1 MRLFELT
8 GPEREG
14 IERQV
19 AQIMD
24 YFLKNVRPSV
34 QALQKYYAQQYP
46 KAYWQAYTKSMEQL
60 TKLYSYLAHD
70 INAYTEAMQKT
81 DPNYRFP
88 VVVMDTI
95 KKQLVTHI
103 KNSSFKPKDIHM
115 AKHATQLQY
124 QDNPGVP
131 THQQIEGEV
140 KKLVD
145 GLKNSLKRPI
155 KPRGGRKVGGPVVDP
170 NPPKD
175 PVKPVDPKKPGTD
188 LSTDVK
194 LKQLGYDD
202 TAKGEYIPGEN
213 PDRTKLDKYGEI
225 IDGEFE
231 YLDPELQAI
240 KLISLKPEKPKL
252 LTNKM
257 PRVGDYIMWKGGRG
271 SSRPGEPNYA
281 VIIEPEYAGVDLNK
295 YVPYQSIN
303 TQPNKSRMGRKSVIS
318 KDKILKYL
326 TKDELQKMMPQQDPK
341 KYRGSGG
348 SGGSGGGS
356 DPLQLPKAVFNKSGT
371 RQGMSQGSK
380 RTQIQKGVNIPPT
393 VPGGDQAP
401 KLNRSGNR
409 IGMSKGSRLNQIRKG
424 TNLPPSMG
432 GTPDN
437 PFAQPS
443 ADKVQNAIKKGM
455 ANVRKLKNLK

>member
-14 IERQV
+14 FEAQV
-19 AQIMD
+19 KQIND
-24 YFLKNVRPSV
+24 YFTANVVPAKTKIDDYYVQQWPKPYWVAYSKSV
-34 QALQKYYAQQYP
+34 
-46 KAYWQAYTKSMEQL
+46 EQL
-60 TKLYSYLAHD
+60 TKLYAFMAHD
-70 INAYTEAMQKT
+70 IMSYTMERKKT
-81 DPNYRFP
+81 DPNYKFP
-88 VVVMDTI
+88 VVVIDTL
-95 KKQLVTHI
+95 KKTLASHV
-103 KNSSFKPKDIHM
+103 KASVVKPKDIHM
-115 AKHATQLQY
+115 AKHS
-124 QDNPGVP
+124 
-131 THQQIEGEV
+131 GELRYKGQSTEPHNDLEKV
-140 KKLVD
+140 TGEIKRLIND
-145 GLKNSLKRPI
+145 LKNSLNAPK
-155 KPRGGRKVGGPVVDP
+155 KPPANRKKPTPPVVDP
-170 NPPKD
+170 VPT
-175 PVKPVDPKKPGTD
+175 DPKKPGTD

-202 TAKGEYIPGEN
+202 TVKGEFIPGEK
-213 PDRTKLDKYGEI
+213 PDRTKLDKYGDI

-231 YLDPELQAI
+231 YIDPELQAI

-271 SSRPGEPNYA
+271 SSRTGEPNYA

-303 TQPNKSRMGRKSVIS
+303 TQPNKSRMGRKSIIS

-455 ANVRKLKNLK
+455 ANVKKLRDLK

>member
-34 QALQKYYAQQYP
+34 QALQDYYAQQYP

-70 INAYTEAMQKT
+70 INAYTQAMQKT

-124 QDNPGVP
+124 QDNPGAP
-131 THQQIEGEV
+131 QLQQIEGEV
-140 KKLVD
+140 KRLVD
-145 GLKNSLKRPI
+145 GLKNSLKNPI
-155 KPRGGRKVGGPVVDP
+155 KPRGGRKPMPGPTVDP
-170 NPPKD
+170 NPQPTE
-175 PVKPVDPKKPGTD
+175 PTEPTDPKKPGTD

-202 TAKGEYIPGEN
+202 TVKGEFIPGGAR
-213 PDRTKLDKYGEI
+213 PDRSKLDKFGQI
-225 IDGEFE
+225 IDGEWSVVDDAMKR
-231 YLDPELQAI
+231 LPDLVKGQ
-240 KLISLKPEKPKL
+240 LMDMRPK
-252 LTNKM
+252 
-257 PRVGDYIMWKGGRG
+257 VGDYVMWTGGAR
-271 SSRPGEPNYA
+271 SSRPGEDNYGKITGIRPN
-281 VIIEPEYAGVDLNK
+281 GVLQVTSVN
-295 YVPYQSIN
+295 Q
-303 TQPNKSRMGRKSVIS
+303 QPNPSREGFAKFGLKPERVT
-318 KDKILKYL
+318 KYL
-326 TKDELQKMMPQQDPK
+326 SKADMQKNMPQQDPK
-341 KYRGSGG
+341 KYRGGGGSGG

-455 ANVRKLKNLK
+455 ANVKKLKNLK